1 MKIIDIWISQRNLK
15 RAEQIPAM
23 IKDLKIGKRLPPVL
37 LIRTE
42 DNLIQLE
49 DGHHRLLA
57 YWLAGREFLNY
68 DEYLLVE
75 KDQWKPIKGKIDLL
89 IKHGQNG

>member
-1 MKIIDIWISQRNLK
+1 MEIMNIWISQRNLK

-23 IKDLKIGKRLPPVL
+23 ILDLKNGKRLPPVL

-42 DNLIQLE
+42 NNLIQLE

-57 YWLAGREFLNY
+57 YWLAGRETLNF
-68 DEYLLVE
+68 DEYFLVE
-75 KDQWKPIKGKIDLL
+75 KDQWKPIIGKINL
-89 IKHGQNG
+89 IRP

>member
-1 MKIIDIWISQRNLK
+1 MEIMNIWISQRNLK

-23 IKDLKIGKRLPPVL
+23 ILDLKNGKRLPPVL

-42 DNLIQLE
+42 NNLIQLE

-57 YWLAGREFLNY
+57 YWLAGRETLNF
-68 DEYLLVE
+68 DEYFLVE
-75 KDQWKPIKGKIDLL
+75 KDQWKPITGKIDL
-89 IKHGQNG
+89 IRP